1 MDSALHLVVNGVP
14 RSLEGLGS
22 PASLTSVL
30 ERLELRPDR
39 IAVELNGEIAPRTKW
54 AEMTVADGN
63 RIEVVHFVGG
73 GWGWLIAGDAPP

>member
-1 MDSALHLVVNGVP
+1 MESALHLVVNGQP
-14 RSLEGLGS
+14 RTVEGLGS
-22 PASLTSVL
+22 PAPLSSVL

-54 AEMTVADGN
+54 SELTVADGS

-73 GWGWLIAGDAPP
+73 GGH

>member
-1 MDSALHLVVNGVP
+1 MDSTLHLVVNGLS
-14 RSLEGLGS
+14 RSLEGLDS
-22 PASLTSVL
+22 PAPLTSVL

-54 AEMTVADGN
+54 AELTVADKD

-73 GWGWLIAGDAPP
+73 GRD

>member
-1 MDSALHLVVNGVP
+1 MESALHLVVNGLP

-22 PASLTSVL
+22 PTPLASVL
-30 ERLELRPDR
+30 ERLELRADR

-54 AEMTVADGN
+54 AELTVADQD

-73 GWGWLIAGDAPP
+73 GRG

>member
-1 MDSALHLVVNGVP
+1 MEPALRLVVNGTP
-14 RSLEGLGS
+14 RILDGLDS
-22 PASLTSVL
+22 PAPLTSVL

-54 AEMTVADGN
+54 AELTVADRD

-73 GWGWLIAGDAPP
+73 GLR

>member
-1 MDSALHLVVNGVP
+1 MESALHLVVNGVS
-14 RSLEGLGS
+14 RSLEGLDS
-22 PASLTSVL
+22 PAPLTSVL

-54 AEMTVADGN
+54 AEMTVADKD

-73 GWGWLIAGDAPP
+73 GRG

>member
-1 MDSALHLVVNGVP
+1 MESALHLVVNGVP
-14 RSLEGLGS
+14 RTLDGLDA
-22 PASLTSVL
+22 PAPLTSVL

-54 AEMTVADGN
+54 PELTVVDGN

-73 GWGWLIAGDAPP
+73 GGD